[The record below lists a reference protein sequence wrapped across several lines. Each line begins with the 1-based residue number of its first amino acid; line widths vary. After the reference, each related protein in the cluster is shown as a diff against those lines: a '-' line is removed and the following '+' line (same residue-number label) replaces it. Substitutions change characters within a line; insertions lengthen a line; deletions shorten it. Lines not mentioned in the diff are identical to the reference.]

1 MSSRASL
8 VLTSAALAT
17 LGACAKKAT
26 PPPPPPPTAN
36 VVTVMAGDYSFQA
49 PDTIPAGLTTL
60 ELKNLGKEVHQ
71 VVMVRLDSGKTMAD
85 LEPML
90 KNPKMVIPAWM
101 YFPLGVN
108 GIVPGDSANATATL
122 TAGHYVMICFLPSP
136 DGAPHVAKG
145 MIRPIEVTAS
155 TAPLAPEPTADLV
168 ITAKDYTW
176 DVSAPIT
183 AGTHTIRME
192 NAGPQMHEVQIFQ
205 LAPGKTTKNFQTW
218 LQGGMKGE
226 PPAKPIGGFAGP
238 TPGGHGFFTATFAAG
253 TYVFVCFVPDKT
265 DFKPHVMHG
274 MMKEITVT

>member
-1 MSSRASL
+1 MSCRTSL
-8 VLTSAALAT
+8 VLSAVACAGI
-17 LGACAKKAT
+17 GACAKKPA
-26 PPPPPPPTAN
+26 PPPPTAN
-36 VVTVMAGDYSFQA
+36 VVTVAAGDYTFMA

-60 ELKNLGKEVHQ
+60 MLKNLGKEVHQ
-71 VVMVRLDSGKTMAD
+71 VVVMRLDSGKTMAD
-85 LEPML
+85 LQPVLTTPDM
-90 KNPKMVIPAWM
+90 PIPGWL
-101 YFPLGVN
+101 YFPIGVN

-122 TAGHYVMICFLPSP
+122 EPGHYVMVCFLPSP

-145 MIRPIEVTAS
+145 MVRQLEVAAS
-155 TAPLAPEPTADLV
+155 TAPLAPEPTADLT

-192 NAGPQMHEVQIFQ
+192 NAGPQLHEVQIYQ
-205 LAPGKTTKNFQTW
+205 MAPGRTANDFQTW
-218 LQGGMKGE
+218 MQGGMKGE

-238 TPGGHGFFTATFAAG
+238 TPGGHGFFTATFTAG

-274 MMKEITVT
+274 MIKEITVS